1 LIARRAIEIEEGSR
15 PASLYRSYPNPY
27 GVSGDGNTVVG
38 VMMLQS
44 GQVHAFIAR
53 VGPAL

>member
-1 LIARRAIEIEEGSR
+1 MEGGSR
-15 PASLYRSYPNPY
+15 PASLYRSDPNPY
-27 GVSGDGNTVVG
+27 GVSGEGNTVVG